1 MPHVTF
7 IHGIANKPPAEQLSE
22 IWLRALADA
31 VEPLSLSEAGVTTSM
46 VYWAD
51 LLYEGPIEDASSF
64 ESGLENTAAAVDG
77 AGEVPPVDPVSS
89 DEAEFLEGLRAKL
102 TTRSDAELDAL
113 IAAEQTAP
121 KGAGAAGAGAATPGA
136 PALERIPLPWAL
148 KRRFMNALLR
158 DVHHYLFDINYAPP
172 GKSPP
177 VRIQQTIRKRFVDT
191 VCSQDVSEPHIIVSH
206 SMGTVIAYDC
216 LKRVDACKA
225 VKGLITIGS
234 PLGLDEVQDKLQ
246 PGWSRADGFP
256 ERVSGKWINL
266 YDHLDPVCGF
276 DPKLANDYLGTG
288 LPRVQDIEVT
298 NNGWW
303 RHSATKY
310 LRQPRFCR
318 ALRELLEV

>member
-7 IHGIANKPPAEQLSE
+7 IHGIANKPPAKELEE

-31 VEPLSLSEAGVTTSM
+31 VEPLSLSEAGVTSTM

-51 LLYEGPIEDASSF
+51 LLYEDSIQDVSSY

-77 AGEVPPVDPVSS
+77 AGDVPPIVPKNRE
-89 DEAEFLEGLRAKL
+89 EAAFVAGLRAKL
-102 TTRSDAELDAL
+102 TPRGDAEIDAA
-113 IAAEQTAP
+113 IAAETAVPARAGTAP
-121 KGAGAAGAGAATPGA
+121 ASANPAA

-148 KRRFMNALLR
+148 KRRFMDAFLR
-158 DVHHYLFDINYAPP
+158 DVHHYLFDVSYAPP
-172 GKSPP
+172 GKGQP
-177 VRIQQTIRKRFVDT
+177 VRIQQTIRKRFVDA
-191 VCSQDVSEPHIIVSH
+191 VCSQDVSGPHIVVSH

-216 LKRVDACKA
+216 LKRVDASKA
-225 VKGLITIGS
+225 VDGLITIGS

-246 PGWSRADGFP
+246 PGWSRMDGFP
-256 ERVSGKWINL
+256 DRGAAKWINL

-276 DPKLANDYLGTG
+276 DPKLANDYLGKG
-288 LPRVQDIEVT
+288 LPRVEDVEVT

-310 LRQPRFCR
+310 LRQPKFCR
-318 ALRELLEV
+318 ALRQFLQV